1 MLPEIF
7 LALTGFLSPHLCYQL
22 SEVLKGIIQTQ
33 SSLNMLQISRSSELS
48 YRTVQR
54 FFSTSFEWDT
64 IRSKLF
70 KEFVFRPDT
79 IYIAAIDEVVEGK
92 CGKST
97 YGISQFYSSI
107 FKKPIASV
115 SCVALTLIDVKKRSS
130 YPLGVVQIIKNAADA
145 VRSAALK
152 AKTAV
157 QKQKKAVAK
166 TDSSVVSTVG
176 RPKGVKNKAKTTVDT
191 PVEEKDTIQYRHTKL
206 LITNV
211 ITALKGLF
219 KSPVFKYVV
228 MDAGFG
234 HQAIIELITEQN
246 LHAISKLKKTAALFY
261 VYTGAQ
267 KGKKPKIYGNKID
280 VYNIPTDYFDHE
292 IIEDDVKTQVFRI
305 NCYNKNIKATPS
317 NLINVVVLVHTQI
330 STKKKSHNILFSTDL
345 DLAAKLVIEY
355 YQLRWEI
362 EIDFRDCKQYFGLS
376 HFKNYKQQQVTN
388 ALNLPFT
395 AKLWA
400 QILQEQLAQN
410 LDNDAIS
417 ILDVKAFCKAQ
428 FFLKKL
434 KNMYPNDPLQFF
446 NLDNIINLA
455 ACDAIHI
462 KKRA

>member
-7 LALTGFLSPHLCYQL
+7 IALSGLLSPHLTYQL

-70 KEFVFRPDT
+70 KQFVFHRDRV
-79 IYIAAIDEVVEGK
+79 YIAAIDEVVEGK

-115 SCVALTLIDVKKRSS
+115 SCVALTLIDVKQRSS

-145 VRSAALK
+145 ARSAALK
-152 AKTAV
+152 VKIAV
-157 QKQKKAVAK
+157 QKQKKAAGK
-166 TDSSVVSTVG
+166 TDSAPVG
-176 RPKGVKNKAKTTVDT
+176 RPKGVKNAPKTPTDT
-191 PVEEKDTIQYRHTKL
+191 PDEEKDTIQYRHTKML
-206 LITNV
+206 LANV
-211 ITALKGLF
+211 IEALKNLF
-219 KSPVFKYVV
+219 QTPVFTYVV

-234 HQAIIELITEQN
+234 HQAIIKLITDQN
-246 LHAISKLKKTAALFY
+246 LQAISKLKKTAALFY
-261 VYTGAQ
+261 IYTGKQ
-267 KGKKPKIYGNKID
+267 KGKKPKIYGDQIN
-280 VYNIPTDYFDHE
+280 VYNIPNTYFDHE
-292 IIEDDVKTQVFRI
+292 IIEDDVKTKVYRI
-305 NCYNKNIKATPS
+305 PCYNKSIKATPS
-317 NLINVVVLVHTQI
+317 NLINVVILVHTQI

-345 DLAAKLVIEY
+345 DLSAKLIIEY

-376 HFKNYKQQQVTN
+376 QFKNYKQQQVTN

-410 LDNDAIS
+410 LDNENIS

>member
-1 MLPEIF
+1 MLKN
-7 LALTGFLSPHLCYQL
+7 
-22 SEVLKGIIQTQ
+22 V
-33 SSLNMLQISRSSELS
+33 R
-48 YRTVQR
+48 
-54 FFSTSFEWDT
+54 
-64 IRSKLF
+64 
-70 KEFVFRPDT
+70 
-79 IYIAAIDEVVEGK
+79 
-92 CGKST
+92 
-97 YGISQFYSSI
+97 
-107 FKKPIASV
+107 
-115 SCVALTLIDVKKRSS
+115 LI
-130 YPLGVVQIIKNAADA
+130 PAADA